1 MEGGNDELSKLE
13 IDIELHILLGKEC
26 NNADSPWLYA
36 PWYIRFL
43 LIYSVNKLTQN
54 FIHKADM

>member
-26 NNADSPWLYA
+26 NNADSP
-36 PWYIRFL
+36 
-43 LIYSVNKLTQN
+43 
-54 FIHKADM
+54 